1 MGTAALT
8 KKKGGT
14 SDLLYLF
21 ARLGSH
27 SNLFCCMF
35 IDCDIQDTPTPNFTE
50 SWPGSA

>member
-27 SNLFCCMF
+27 LTYFVACF